1 MTTPSNA
8 FSEST
13 VAAQAA
19 APAVV
24 SATRPWYWSVRRELW
39 ENRSIYVGPLAV
51 AAVYL
56 SGFLLS
62 LARLPHRVRALAWLD
77 EMHQRHAL
85 EQPYHMAAGLLMFVW
100 MAVGAFYSID
110 ALQGE
115 RRDRSILFWKSM
127 PVSDL
132 TAVLSKAAIP
142 LVVLPLLSFA
152 VTFFLQWTMFLLS
165 AAALAGSGLSVTA
178 YWMRLSLLPMSLL
191 LLYHLVTVHTLLH
204 APFYAWLMLVS
215 AWARRMAFLW
225 AVLPVLALLALEKL
239 LFNTSYF
246 GSLLLHQL
254 GGGGTEAMTMPGSMP
269 MDPMTHV
276 TPGHFLVSPELWIGL
291 MVTAAFLAAAVRL
304 RHYRDPM

>member
-1 MTTPSNA
+1 MTTQSNA

-13 VAAQAA
+13 VSAQTA
-19 APAVV
+19 APAIV

-39 ENRSIYVGPLAV
+39 ENRSIYIGPLAV

-56 SGFLLS
+56 SGFLIS

-77 EMHQRHAL
+77 EMHQRHAI

-100 MAVGAFYSID
+100 VAVAAFYCID
-110 ALQGE
+110 AFQGE

-132 TAVLSKAAIP
+132 TTVLSKAAIP
-142 LVVLPLLSFA
+142 FVVLPLLTFA
-152 VTFFLQWTMFLLS
+152 VTFILQWTMFLLS
-165 AAALAGSGLSVTA
+165 AAALAGSGLSVTT
-178 YWMRLSLLPMSLL
+178 YWARLSLVPMSLL

-225 AVLPVLALLALEKL
+225 ALLPVLALLALEKL

-246 GSLLLHQL
+246 GSMLMYQL
-254 GGGGTEAMTMPGSMP
+254 SGGTEAMTMPGSMP

-276 TPGHFLVSPELWIGL
+276 TPGHFLISPALWIGL
-291 MVTAAFLAAAVRL
+291 LVTAAFLAAAVRL
-304 RHYRDPM
+304 RRYRDPM

>member
-1 MTTPSNA
+1 MTTQSNA

-13 VAAQAA
+13 VSAQAA
-19 APAVV
+19 APAIV

-39 ENRSIYVGPLAV
+39 ENRSIYIGPLAV

-56 SGFLLS
+56 SGFLIS
-62 LARLPHRVRALAWLD
+62 LARLPHRVRALDWLD
-77 EMHQRHAL
+77 QMHQRHAI

-110 ALQGE
+110 AFQGE

-132 TAVLSKAAIP
+132 TTVLAKAAIP
-142 LVVLPLLSFA
+142 FVVLPLLTFA
-152 VTFFLQWTMFLLS
+152 VTFILQWTMFLLS
-165 AAALAGSGLSVTA
+165 AAALVGNGLSVTT
-178 YWMRLSLLPMSLL
+178 YWIRLSLVPMSLL
-191 LLYHLVTVHTLLH
+191 LFYHLVTVHTLLH

-246 GSLLLHQL
+246 GSVLMYQL
-254 GGGGTEAMTMPGSMP
+254 SGGGTEAMTMPGSMP

-276 TPGHFLVSPELWIGL
+276 TPGHFLISPALWIGL
-291 MVTAAFLAAAVRL
+291 IVTAAFLAAAVRL
-304 RHYRDPM
+304 RRYRDPM

>member
-1 MTTPSNA
+1 MTTQSNA
-8 FSEST
+8 FPDST

-19 APAVV
+19 AP
-24 SATRPWYWSVRRELW
+24 SIPSSTRPWYWSVRRELW
-39 ENRSIYVGPLAV
+39 ENRSIYVAPLAV

-56 SGFLLS
+56 CGFLVS
-62 LARLPHRVRALAWLD
+62 LTRLPQRVRALAWLD
-77 EMHQRHAL
+77 PMHQRHAV

-110 ALQGE
+110 AFQGE

-132 TAVLSKAAIP
+132 TTVLSKATIP
-142 LVVLPLLSFA
+142 FVVLPLLTFA
-152 VTFFLQWTMFLLS
+152 VTFILQWTMFLLS
-165 AAALAGSGLSVTA
+165 AAALAGSGLSVTT
-178 YWMRLSLLPMSLL
+178 YWIGLSLVPMSFL
-191 LLYHLVTVHTLLH
+191 LLYHMVTVHTLLH

-225 AVLPVLALLALEKL
+225 AVLPVLALLALERL

-246 GSLLLHQL
+246 GSMLMYQL
-254 GGGGTEAMTMPGSMP
+254 SGGGTEAMTMPDTMP

-276 TPGHFLVSPELWIGL
+276 TPGHFLASPALWIGL
-291 MVTAAFLAAAVRL
+291 IVTAAFLAAAVRL
-304 RHYRDPM
+304 RRYRDPM

>member
-56 SGFLLS
+56 SGFLIS

-77 EMHQRHAL
+77 QMHQRHAI

-110 ALQGE
+110 AFQGE

-165 AAALAGSGLSVTA
+165 AAALAGSGLSVTT
-178 YWMRLSLLPMSLL
+178 YWMRLSLGPMSLL

-254 GGGGTEAMTMPGSMP
+254 SGGGTEAMTMPGSMP
-269 MDPMTHV
+269 MDPMTQV
-276 TPGHFLVSPELWIGL
+276 TPGHFLVSPALWIGL
-291 MVTAAFLAAAVRL
+291 MLTAAFLAAAVRL
-304 RHYRDPM
+304 RRYRDPM

>member
-1 MTTPSNA
+1 MTTQSNA

-19 APAVV
+19 SPAIL

-39 ENRSIYVGPLAV
+39 ENRSIYIAPLAV

-56 SGFLLS
+56 SGFLIS
-62 LARLPHRVRALAWLD
+62 LTRLPQRMRALAWLD
-77 EMHQRHAL
+77 EMHQRHAI

-110 ALQGE
+110 AFQGE
-115 RRDRSILFWKSM
+115 RRDRSVLFWKSM

-132 TAVLSKAAIP
+132 TTVLSKAAIP
-142 LVVLPLLSFA
+142 FAVLPLLTFA
-152 VTFFLQWTMFLLS
+152 VTFILQWTMFLFG
-165 AAALAGSGLSVTA
+165 AAALAGSHLSVTA
-178 YWMRLSLLPMSLL
+178 YWMRLSLVPMSLL
-191 LLYHLVTVHTLLH
+191 LLYHFVTVHTLLH

-225 AVLPVLALLALEKL
+225 AVLPVLAWLALEKL
-239 LFNTSYF
+239 LFNTSHF
-246 GSLLLHQL
+246 GSLLMYQL
-254 GGGGTEAMTMPGSMP
+254 SGGGTEAMTMPGTMP

-276 TPGHFLVSPELWIGL
+276 TPGHFLTSPALWIGL
-291 MVTAAFLAAAVRL
+291 MVTAALLAAAVRL
-304 RHYRDPM
+304 RRYRDPM